1 MSPSAKLNCTK
12 STINIKKI
20 NSFFPYKSIRSSSS
34 GRDIKNKKPRSLS
47 IFFQKKEKTKIIWSE
62 GGKEVYLTGTFCNWN
77 KFYLMEKDTKND
89 IFYII
94 LDLPQGFNQFK
105 FKVDGLWK
113 NSSVYPK
120 LNNHGNINNY
130 LEITHKN
137 NDNTNESTV
146 ESSSISNINKNNNIN
161 DNNIIDFNSNKNNKN
176 VIINSIKI
184 DFSFSKKN
192 YCNYFPKKNEM
203 REFTDKKPF
212 HFPTECYHG
221 VNETQNKIGNKNHL
235 FLKENEIYS
244 GNYSYK
250 NIGRKDHILLN
261 HLCQR
266 KSNNYNKNETFIN
279 SATIKYRHK
288 NTTFVYYK

>member
-1 MSPSAKLNCTK
+1 MSPPAKLNYTK

-20 NSFFPYKSIRSSSS
+20 NSFFPHKNIRSSSS
-34 GRDIKNKKPRSLS
+34 GKEMESKKPRSLS
-47 IFFQKKEKTKIIWSE
+47 LFFKKKEKIKIIWSE
-62 GGKEVYLTGTFCNWN
+62 GGKEVFLTGSFCNWN
-77 KFYLMEKDTKND
+77 KFYLMEKDAKNEY
-89 IFYII
+89 FYII
-94 LDLPQGFNQFK
+94 VDLPQGFNQFK
-105 FKVDGLWK
+105 FKVDGQWK
-113 NSSVYPK
+113 NSSAYPK
-120 LNNHGNINNY
+120 LNNQGNINNY
-130 LEITHKN
+130 LEIIPKN

-146 ESSSISNINKNNNIN
+146 ESSSISNINKNNN
-161 DNNIIDFNSNKNNKN
+161 DNIIIDFNNNKKN
-176 VIINSIKI
+176 ENIINKVKI

-250 NIGRKDHILLN
+250 NIERKDHILLN
-261 HLCQR
+261 HLFQR
-266 KSNNYNKNETFIN
+266 KSNNYNKNETLIN

>member
-1 MSPSAKLNCTK
+1 MSPPAKLNCTK

-20 NSFFPYKSIRSSSS
+20 NSFFPHKNIRSSSS
-34 GRDIKNKKPRSLS
+34 GKDIKSKKPRSLS
-47 IFFQKKEKTKIIWSE
+47 LFFKKKEKIKIIWSE
-62 GGKEVYLTGTFCNWN
+62 GGKEVFLTGTFCNWN
-77 KFYLMEKDTKND
+77 KFYLMEKDVKNEY
-89 IFYII
+89 FYII
-94 LDLPQGFNQFK
+94 VDLPQGFNQFK
-105 FKVDGLWK
+105 FKVDGQWK
-113 NSSVYPK
+113 NSSAYPK
-120 LNNHGNINNY
+120 LNNQGNINNY
-130 LEITHKN
+130 LEIIPKN

-146 ESSSISNINKNNNIN
+146 ESSSISNINKNNN
-161 DNNIIDFNSNKNNKN
+161 DNIIIDFNSNKKN
-176 VIINSIKI
+176 ENIINKVKI

-192 YCNYFPKKNEM
+192 YCNYYPKKNEM

-250 NIGRKDHILLN
+250 NIERKDHILLN

>member
-192 YCNYFPKKNEM
+192 YCNYYPKKM
-203 REFTDKKPF
+203 K
-212 HFPTECYHG
+212 
-221 VNETQNKIGNKNHL
+221 
-235 FLKENEIYS
+235 
-244 GNYSYK
+244 
-250 NIGRKDHILLN
+250 
-261 HLCQR
+261 
-266 KSNNYNKNETFIN
+266 
-279 SATIKYRHK
+279 
-288 NTTFVYYK
+288 

>member
-20 NSFFPYKSIRSSSS
+20 NSFFPHKSIRSSSS
-34 GRDIKNKKPRSLS
+34 GRNIKNKKPRSLS
-47 IFFQKKEKTKIIWSE
+47 IFFQKKEKTKIIWTE

-192 YCNYFPKKNEM
+192 YCNYYPKKSEM

-235 FLKENEIYS
+235 FLKENDIYS

-250 NIGRKDHILLN
+250 NIERKDHVLLN

-266 KSNNYNKNETFIN
+266 KNKNYNKNGSFIN
-279 SATIKYRHK
+279 SVTIKYRHK
-288 NTTFVYYK
+288 NTTFLYYK

>member
-1 MSPSAKLNCTK
+1 MSAPAKLNCTK

-20 NSFFPYKSIRSSSS
+20 NSFFPHKSIRSSSS
-34 GRDIKNKKPRSLS
+34 GRNIKNKKPRSLS
-47 IFFQKKEKTKIIWSE
+47 IFLQKKEKTKIIWAE

-130 LEITHKN
+130 LEITPKN

-161 DNNIIDFNSNKNNKN
+161 DKNIIDFNSNKNNKN
-176 VIINSIKI
+176 IIINSIKI

-192 YCNYFPKKNEM
+192 YCNYYPKKNEM

-250 NIGRKDHILLN
+250 NIERKDHVLLN

-266 KSNNYNKNETFIN
+266 KNKNYNKNDSFIN
-279 SATIKYRHK
+279 SVTIKYRHK
-288 NTTFVYYK
+288 NTTFLYYK

>member
-1 MSPSAKLNCTK
+1 MSPPAKLNCTK
-12 STINIKKI
+12 STINLNKI
-20 NSFFPYKSIRSSSS
+20 NSFFPKKNIRSSSS
-34 GRDIKNKKPRSLS
+34 DKDIKNKKPRSLS
-47 IFFQKKEKTKIIWSE
+47 IFFKKKEKIKIIWSE
-62 GGKEVYLTGTFCNWN
+62 GGKEVYLTGTFCNWD

-89 IFYII
+89 FFYII

-105 FKVDGLWK
+105 FKVDGQWK
-113 NSSVYPK
+113 NSSIYPK

-146 ESSSISNINKNNNIN
+146 ETSSISNINKNNNIN
-161 DNNIIDFNSNKNNKN
+161 DNIIIDFNSNKNNKN
-176 VIINSIKI
+176 IINNLKI

-192 YCNYFPKKNEM
+192 YCNYYPKKNEM
-203 REFTDKKPF
+203 REFTDKKPS
-212 HFPTECYHG
+212 HFQTECYHG

-250 NIGRKDHILLN
+250 TIERKDHVLLN

-266 KSNNYNKNETFIN
+266 QNNNNKKNETFIN
-279 SATIKYRHK
+279 SVTIKYRHK
-288 NTTFVYYK
+288 NTTFLYYK